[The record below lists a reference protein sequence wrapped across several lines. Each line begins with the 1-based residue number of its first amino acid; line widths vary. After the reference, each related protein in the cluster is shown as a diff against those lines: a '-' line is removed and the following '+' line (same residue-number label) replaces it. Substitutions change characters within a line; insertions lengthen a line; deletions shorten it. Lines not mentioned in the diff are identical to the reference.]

1 MTLMQVIAGSV
12 NARFRIKPEQL
23 TGPGLIPARMR
34 APLVYSKRKCVS
46 LVCRMK
52 SCAVAYL

>member
-34 APLVYSKRKCVS
+34 APLVLNSVS
-46 LVCRMK
+46 CSEAAAR
-52 SCAVAYL
+52 